1 MSELHQQQSSM
12 TWTTTPKERKFGVVV
27 YNFFGSGAA
36 AIGNKGED
44 PNQHCLKLML
54 GDLVC
59 ILEEDAGWF
68 RGYNLRDP
76 VKKTGIF
83 PANHVA
89 IKPYNVYNG
98 CLSMTAMSSEEED
111 VDEVPEEEDLMS
123 LEAAEVLREWTE
135 LWHELFLYGDE

>member
-1 MSELHQQQSSM
+1 MKCEEDYLCVSLF
-12 TWTTTPKERKFGVVV
+12 TVV
-27 YNFFGSGAA
+27 YNFFGSGTAA
-36 AIGNKGED
+36 TGNKAED

-59 ILEEDAGWF
+59 ILEEDAGNFFENIFGPMKLTLIFIGWF

-98 CLSMTAMSSEEED
+98 
-111 VDEVPEEEDLMS
+111 
-123 LEAAEVLREWTE
+123 
-135 LWHELFLYGDE
+135 

>member
-1 MSELHQQQSSM
+1 MKKIICVSLF
-12 TWTTTPKERKFGVVV
+12 TVV

-59 ILEEDAGWF
+59 ILEEDAGTFFSKKKFLMQNWPHEITSNALLFTGWF

-98 CLSMTAMSSEEED
+98 
-111 VDEVPEEEDLMS
+111 
-123 LEAAEVLREWTE
+123 
-135 LWHELFLYGDE
+135 

>member
-1 MSELHQQQSSM
+1 MKCEEDYLCVSLF
-12 TWTTTPKERKFGVVV
+12 TVV
-27 YNFFGSGAA
+27 YNFFGSGTAA
-36 AIGNKGED
+36 TGNKAED
-44 PNQHCLKLML
+44 LNQHCLKLML

-59 ILEEDAGWF
+59 ILEEDAGNFFKNIFGHIKLPLIFTGWF

-98 CLSMTAMSSEEED
+98 
-111 VDEVPEEEDLMS
+111 
-123 LEAAEVLREWTE
+123 
-135 LWHELFLYGDE
+135 